1 MGDLEDSN
9 LPIYKNGSFLDS
21 DDARPVRILAEYLGP
36 LGSFRRNHV
45 HDTIVFF
52 GSSRAR
58 EGGMLGR
65 FYDDAREL
73 ARRVTEWSN
82 TLPHDGR
89 HFIVCSGGGNGI
101 MEAAN
106 RGAADAG
113 GRSVGLNIGL
123 PHEQEPN
130 SYASSNLS
138 FEFHYFF
145 MRKLWFAHLARA
157 IVVFPGGFGTLDELF
172 EILTLAQTGKL
183 TRRIFVVL
191 YGSEYWREIVNFDA
205 LLRHGTVSH
214 DDLRLFRFADSP
226 PEALSLLQAN
236 LVVEPTPEPAFAKS
250 RDVLSRDANAETD
263 FKSTRDGT

>member
-1 MGDLEDSN
+1 
-9 LPIYKNGSFLDS
+9 
-21 DDARPVRILAEYLGP
+21 
-36 LGSFRRNHV
+36 
-45 HDTIVFF
+45 
-52 GSSRAR
+52 
-58 EGGMLGR
+58 
-65 FYDDAREL
+65 
-73 ARRVTEWSN
+73 
-82 TLPHDGR
+82 
-89 HFIVCSGGGNGI
+89 

-130 SYASSNLS
+130 SYTSSNLS

-183 TRRIFVVL
+183 ARRIFVVL
-191 YGSEYWREIVNFDA
+191 YGSEYWRETVNFDA
-205 LLRHGTVSH
+205 LLRHGTISG

-250 RDVLSRDANAETD
+250 RDVLSRDADPETD
-263 FKSTRDGT
+263 SRSTRDGT